1 MCDGRRPTWG
11 LRSGVKTIE
20 SRAFEECSNLW
31 LITLPSTVTK
41 LGSGAFGKINKHAC
55 VHSNNSYGFD
65 ALKGLTVRNP
75 QTGSPCYGEHTPHP
89 AAYTDLNFALRE
101 CEGRQHSL
109 SES

>member
-1 MCDGRRPTWG
+1 MYDRRPTWG
-11 LRSGVKTIE
+11 LRSGVKTIGPN
-20 SRAFEECSNLW
+20 AFYGCNNLW
-31 LITLPSTVTK
+31 LISLPSTVTK
-41 LGSGAFGKINKHAC
+41 LGSNAFVKISKHAC

-75 QTGSPCYGEHTPHP
+75 QTGSPCYGERTPHP
-89 AAYTDLNFALRE
+89 AAYTDLNFALGE